1 MATFSAIYANV
12 RFRLRRS
19 NSVFLQPQFEAFYT
33 VNLLNAKWKSNR
45 NGRADDLIY
54 FCFCEKYQNNWINY
68 IGSKL

>member
-1 MATFSAIYANV
+1 MEGECIRIFVGND
-12 RFRLRRS
+12 
-19 NSVFLQPQFEAFYT
+19 SVNPEL
-33 VNLLNAKWKSNR
+33 